1 LAIAPAIPTTCLAAP
16 RAATIPVTR
25 WCTTRCVAGR
35 VAVLAAALSAILILA
50 SLAIAAT
57 TTATTSLPSSA
68 CSVLS
73 TGATR
78 RSARRVVVTLRAVLR
93 VGPIAAILIAGFI
106 PSVKIARRKR
116 AFILSDVRRS
126 VVRVHAIARL
136 LRLTFVAVA
145 PATSASA
152 PTALLSTSTFT
163 GFACIH
169 LALCGRVRIRFSFR
183 FRRWLRHI
191 ERRLPVRLADLVA
204 LLAGQE

>member
-1 LAIAPAIPTTCLAAP
+1 LAIPTTSLAAP
-16 RAATIPVTR
+16 RAATIAVAR

-35 VAVLAAALSAILILA
+35 VAVLAAAFSAILILA

-68 CSVLS
+68 AAFLA

-78 RSARRVVVTLRAVLR
+78 RSARRVVVALRAVLR

-116 AFILSDVRRS
+116 AFILSGARRS
-126 VVRVHAIARL
+126 VVRLHAIARL

-152 PTALLSTSTFT
+152 PTALLATPTFAD
-163 GFACIH
+163 FACIH
-169 LALCGRVRIRFSFR
+169 LALRGRV
-183 FRRWLRHI
+183 
-191 ERRLPVRLADLVA
+191 
-204 LLAGQE
+204 